1 MGDTIMKRIIWILL
15 AVLVLPAFA
24 ITAGEVS
31 ALHDEL
37 LVLMD
42 KYTWTEYTDPYT
54 GETVTVTP
62 QMRAIIKQN
71 CIDAYTAHKNAVLD
85 YAVELGIIEAR

>member
-1 MGDTIMKRIIWILL
+1 MKNLLWALLL
-15 AVLVLPAFA
+15 ALVLPCFA

-42 KYTWTEYTDPYT
+42 KYTWTTYTNPCT
-54 GETVTVTP
+54 GEEVAVSTAE
-62 QMRAIIKQN
+62 RNAIKALAVAKYQE
-71 CIDAYTAHKNAVLD
+71 HKAAVLL
-85 YAVELGIIEAR
+85 YAQELGLI

>member
-1 MGDTIMKRIIWILL
+1 MKKALTLLALL
-15 AVLVLPAFA
+15 AVSALA
-24 ITAGEVS
+24 ITIGEVS

-42 KYTWTEYTDPYT
+42 KYTWDSYVDPYT
-54 GETVTVTP
+54 LEEVEVTP
-62 QMRAIIKQN
+62 QERAQIKAL
-71 CIDAYTAHKNAVLD
+71 CIAKYTEHKNAVLD

>member
-1 MGDTIMKRIIWILL
+1 MKKALTLLALL
-15 AVLVLPAFA
+15 AVSALA
-24 ITAGEVS
+24 ITMGEVS

-42 KYTWTEYTDPYT
+42 KYTWESYIDPYT

-62 QMRAIIKQN
+62 QMRAVIKQN
-71 CIDAYTAHKNAVLD
+71 CIAAYNAHKNAVLD

>member
-1 MGDTIMKRIIWILL
+1 MKTLIGILL
-15 AVLVLPAFA
+15 LVLALPCFA

-37 LVLMD
+37 LMWMD
-42 KYTWTEYTDPYT
+42 KYTWESYIDPYT

-62 QMRAIIKQN
+62 QMRAVIKQN
-71 CIDAYTAHKNAVLD
+71 CIAAYNAHKNAVLD